1 MGRGARQDI
10 EGAWHHVVNR
20 GADRGRIFFSR
31 NDGLAFEHLL
41 AEGAEV
47 LGVEVHAYCLMPNH
61 FHLLLHCPQGGLSKY
76 MQRLGSKYSRRIN
89 ARLDGE
95 GSIFRSRFGSTLLD
109 SPIYLA
115 QAGRY
120 IHRNPLELS
129 PPVDPICYR
138 WSSLR
143 FYAGF
148 EVPPPWLHTS
158 RLVNLCAG
166 DYLDYV
172 AA

>member
-1 MGRGARQDI
+1 MGRAARQDI
-10 EGAWHHVVNR
+10 EGAWHHVMNR
-20 GADRGRIFFSR
+20 GADRGRIFFTR
-31 NDGLAFEHLL
+31 NDGLAFEQLL
-41 AEGAEV
+41 AEGSQR

-61 FHLLLHCPQGGLSKY
+61 FHLLVHCPNEGLSSF
-76 MQRLGSKYSRRIN
+76 MQRVGAAYSRRIN
-89 ARLDGE
+89 DRSGGDG
-95 GSIFRSRFGSTLLD
+95 SLFKSRFHSRLID
-109 SPIYLA
+109 SPTYLA

-129 PPVDPICYR
+129 PSIDPATYR

-143 FYAGF
+143 CYAG
-148 EVPPPWLHTS
+148 VDVAPLWLHIDTLLRHCS
-158 RLVNLCAG
+158 G